1 MYTEGFVRGA
11 ARQPRPVA
19 GGAVYTVRVPRHR
32 RGRQPV
38 VLGGQ
43 RDALPVGE
51 VVGEVQ
57 PEVILG
63 EACGIAGSE
72 TLAVSVCLI
81 AWFVPSLSWQMIV
94 FHTYETSAN

>member
-51 VVGEVQ
+51 VAGEVQ

-63 EACGIAGSE
+63 GACGQDRNRPLSQFSLRDLSQA
-72 TLAVSVCLI
+72 CLGK
-81 AWFVPSLSWQMIV
+81 
-94 FHTYETSAN
+94 

>member
-51 VVGEVQ
+51 VAGEVQ

-63 EACGIAGSE
+63 GACGIAGGLFEMPFIYTNDHFTKPGSGQ
-72 TLAVSVCLI
+72 T
-81 AWFVPSLSWQMIV
+81 
-94 FHTYETSAN
+94 